1 MQRVNLDGVDLEYTV
16 QGSGEPLVLIHG
28 AILADAF
35 SPLLA
40 EPRIANTYRVIAYHR
55 RGFAGSSRASAPFL
69 IGQQAADARALLRH
83 LGITRA
89 HIAGHS
95 YGAAIALQWALDA
108 PDEVQSLALLEAPFS
123 EAIPSGPT
131 FWEGGVAV
139 TTDLYERGDK
149 LGATDAFLTGV
160 VGAEYRQVIATSLP
174 PGAFELAVAD
184 LDTFFQVE
192 LPALHQWRFTAED
205 AARIRQPVLAVVGT
219 ETAPVFSE
227 GHAVLK
233 QWIPQTEE
241 LVVPQATHGLQM
253 MNPRAVADGLAR
265 FLAGHKL

>member
-40 EPRIANTYRVIAYHR
+40 QPRIANTYRVIAYHR
-55 RGFAGSSRASAPFL
+55 RGFAGSSRASAPFM
-69 IGQQAADARALLRH
+69 IGQQAADARALLRY

-108 PDEVQSLALLEAPFS
+108 PDEVQSLALLEAPLF
-123 EAIPSGPT
+123 EAIPSDPT
-131 FWEGGVAV
+131 FWEGVV
-139 TTDLYERGDK
+139 RTDLYERGDK

-184 LDTFFQVE
+184 VDTFFQVE
-192 LPALHQWRFTAED
+192 LPALQQWRFTAED

-241 LVVPQATHGLQM
+241 LVVPQTTHGLQM

-265 FLAGHKL
+265 FFARHKL

>member
-1 MQRVNLDGVDLEYTV
+1 MQRVNLNGVDLEYAV

-55 RGFAGSSRASAPFL
+55 RGFAGSSRASTPFT
-69 IGQQAADARALLRH
+69 IGQQAADGHALLRH

-95 YGAAIALQWALDA
+95 YGGAIALQWALDA
-108 PDEVQSLALLEAPFS
+108 PAEVQSLALLEAPLF

-131 FWEGGVAV
+131 FWEAVAAIRK
-139 TTDLYERGDK
+139 DLYDRGDK
-149 LGATDAFLTGV
+149 VGATDAFLTGV
-160 VGAEYRQVIATSLP
+160 VGAQYRQIIATSLP

-192 LPALHQWRFTAED
+192 LPALQQWRFTAED
-205 AARIRQPVLAVVGT
+205 AARIHHPVLAVVGT
-219 ETAPVFSE
+219 ETAPIFSE

-233 QWIPQTEE
+233 QWISQTEE

-253 MNPRAVADGLAR
+253 MNPRAVADGLVR
-265 FLAGHKL
+265 FFAGHEL

>member
-1 MQRVNLDGVDLEYTV
+1 MQCVNLNGVDLEYAV

-35 SPLLA
+35 SPLLV

-55 RGFAGSSRASAPFL
+55 RGFAGSSRASAPFM
-69 IGQQAADARALLRH
+69 IGQQAADGRALLRH

-108 PDEVQSLALLEAPFS
+108 PEEVQSLALLEAPLF

-131 FWEGGVAV
+131 FWEGVAAV
-139 TTDLYERGDK
+139 RQDLYERGDK
-149 LGATDAFLTGV
+149 VGATDAFLTGV
-160 VGAEYRQVIATSLP
+160 VGAEYRQIIAKSLP

-192 LPALHQWRFTAED
+192 LPALQQWRFTAED

-219 ETAPVFSE
+219 ETAPIFSE
-227 GHAVLK
+227 GHVVLM

-265 FLAGHKL
+265 FFAGHKL

>member
-40 EPRIANTYRVIAYHR
+40 QPRIANTYRVIAYHR
-55 RGFAGSSRASAPFL
+55 RGFAGSSRASAPFV

-108 PDEVQSLALLEAPFS
+108 PDEVQSLALLEAPLF
-123 EAIPSGPT
+123 EGIP
-131 FWEGGVAV
+131 GG
-139 TTDLYERGDK
+139 
-149 LGATDAFLTGV
+149 
-160 VGAEYRQVIATSLP
+160 
-174 PGAFELAVAD
+174 
-184 LDTFFQVE
+184 
-192 LPALHQWRFTAED
+192 
-205 AARIRQPVLAVVGT
+205 
-219 ETAPVFSE
+219 
-227 GHAVLK
+227 
-233 QWIPQTEE
+233 IPQRMRRASAS
-241 LVVPQATHGLQM
+241 PCWQWSARR
-253 MNPRAVADGLAR
+253 PRPSSVKAMPYSSSGYR
-265 FLAGHKL
+265 RPKNW